1 MEQVFLK
8 KLLAAF
14 VCLQCDN

>member
-8 KLLAAF
+8 KSK
-14 VCLQCDN
+14 